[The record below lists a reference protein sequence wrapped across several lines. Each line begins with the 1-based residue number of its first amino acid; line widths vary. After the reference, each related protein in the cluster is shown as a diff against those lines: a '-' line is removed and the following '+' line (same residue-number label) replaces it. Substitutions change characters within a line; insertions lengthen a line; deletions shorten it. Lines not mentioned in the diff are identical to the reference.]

1 MISSSEMVVSIQI
14 IASQSF
20 FPAFISDT
28 DNLYWNCLVTNGY
41 INGEQIPR
49 ASSAFFALSVDFF
62 DVVSAILITVLDF
75 AAFLNHCEV
84 SNPQSVFKAV
94 MVLGDENQLSN
105 SIYFADIS
113 DN

>member
-1 MISSSEMVVSIQI
+1 MVVSIQI

-28 DNLYWNCLVTNGY
+28 DNLCWNCLVTNGY

-94 MVLGDENQLSN
+94 MAWVMKTNCQTAYILQTYMITEP
-105 SIYFADIS
+105 F
-113 DN
+113 